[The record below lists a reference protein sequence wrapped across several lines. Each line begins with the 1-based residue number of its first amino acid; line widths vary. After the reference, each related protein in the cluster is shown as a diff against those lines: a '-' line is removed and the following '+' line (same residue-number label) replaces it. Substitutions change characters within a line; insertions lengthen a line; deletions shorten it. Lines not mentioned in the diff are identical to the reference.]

1 MPTDVIIHNRIVR
14 LAADLT
20 PAAFACLITYD
31 KSADSITVASVSGTN
46 TKLFAHVNASARR
59 SEAGWTPSVT
69 AKATVNPVVEALVRD
84 RKSITNTVDKFVDGL
99 VPKSL
104 VNSTFSQFSDHWCQ
118 VFPLIVDDEVRGALV
133 FASKNRPTKAA
144 QETCLEYVGQ
154 CEVSIS
160 SMLSEKILT
169 SEIEKLSEQRRK
181 VQLNDPLGLTQRRD
195 ATSKTPRSFG
205 DIRLSHETQTAV
217 RGDRELNLTRREFDL
232 LDTFLQSPGTAL
244 SRIQIIS
251 RVWIERNGISSNVLN
266 VTIKNLREK
275 LEAGGE
281 PRVIHSL
288 RAYGYV
294 LKSS

>member
-1 MPTDVIIHNRIVR
+1 MPTDVFIHNRIVR

-20 PAAFACLITYD
+20 PAVFACLITYD
-31 KSADSITVASVSGTN
+31 ASNDNITVASISGTN
-46 TKLFAHVNASARR
+46 TKFFAHVNASARR

-84 RKSITNTVDKFVDGL
+84 RKSTADTADKFVDGL
-99 VPKSL
+99 ISTPL
-104 VNSTFSQFSDHWCQ
+104 AESTFAQFNDHWCQ
-118 VFPLIVDDEVRGALV
+118 GFPIIIDDEIWGALIFV
-133 FASKNRPTKAA
+133 SKIRPTKAA
-144 QETCLEYVGQ
+144 QDSCQEFVDQ
-154 CEVSIS
+154 CDVSIS
-160 SMLSEKILT
+160 SMLSEQSLT
-169 SEIEKLSEQRRK
+169 SKIEKLSEQRRK

-251 RVWIERNGISSNVLN
+251 RVWIERNGVSSNVLN

-275 LEAGGE
+275 LEAAGE